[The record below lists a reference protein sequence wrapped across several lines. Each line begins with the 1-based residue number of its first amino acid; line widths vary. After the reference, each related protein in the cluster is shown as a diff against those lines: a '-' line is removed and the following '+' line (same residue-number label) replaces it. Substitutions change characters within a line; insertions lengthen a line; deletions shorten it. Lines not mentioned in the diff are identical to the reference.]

1 MNTYLVKVIKTQYF
15 YVEVKAKD
23 EEEAEIKAVELP
35 EDEINSWYDD
45 EEWESMCLERIKTPL
60 EGTILAKT
68 LKDTLKG

>member
-45 EEWESMCLERIKTPL
+45 EEWESIALERVKTPL
-60 EGTILAKT
+60 EGTI
-68 LKDTLKG
+68 

>member
-23 EEEAEIKAVELP
+23 EDEAEIKAVELP

-60 EGTILAKT
+60 EGTI
-68 LKDTLKG
+68 

>member
-35 EDEINSWYDD
+35 EDELNSWYDD
-45 EEWESMCLERIKTPL
+45 EEWESMCLERIKTP
-60 EGTILAKT
+60 
-68 LKDTLKG
+68 

>member
-45 EEWESMCLERIKTPL
+45 EEWESIALERVKTPL
-60 EGTILAKT
+60 EGANQPLTIC
-68 LKDTLKG
+68 

>member
-23 EEEAEIKAVELP
+23 EDEAEIKAVELP

-45 EEWESMCLERIKTPL
+45 AEWESIALERIKTPL
-60 EGTILAKT
+60 EGTI
-68 LKDTLKG
+68 

>member
-35 EDEINSWYDD
+35 EDELNSWYDD
-45 EEWESMCLERIKTPL
+45 EEWESIALERVKTPL
-60 EGTILAKT
+60 EGAI
-68 LKDTLKG
+68 

>member
-15 YVEVKAKD
+15 YVEIKAKD
-23 EEEAEIKAVELP
+23 EDEAEIKAVELP

-60 EGTILAKT
+60 EGTI
-68 LKDTLKG
+68 

>member
-23 EEEAEIKAVELP
+23 EDEAEIKAVELP

-45 EEWESMCLERIKTPL
+45 EEWESIALERIKTPL
-60 EGTILAKT
+60 EGTI
-68 LKDTLKG
+68 